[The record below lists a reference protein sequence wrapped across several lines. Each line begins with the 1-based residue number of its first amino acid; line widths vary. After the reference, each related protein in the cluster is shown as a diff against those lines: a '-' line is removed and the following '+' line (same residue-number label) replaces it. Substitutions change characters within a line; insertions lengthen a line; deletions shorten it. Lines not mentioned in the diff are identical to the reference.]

1 MGSDKVQ
8 FIKET
13 SVKLLAACLI
23 EDRIAWY
30 KDPDYCSDD
39 ESIVTKSIEIAECLW
54 DKLEEKGYLE
64 SEKTEYSPIVFES
77 DQDVKEMDED
87 LKKAIVNTFD

>member
-1 MGSDKVQ
+1 MDSDKVQ

-13 SVKLLAACLI
+13 SAKLLVAYLI
-23 EDRIAWY
+23 QDRIAWH
-30 KDPDYCSDD
+30 KDPDYAVDSDSELVI
-39 ESIVTKSIEIAECLW
+39 ESIKTAECLW

-87 LKKAIVNTFD
+87 LKKAIVNIF

>member
-30 KDPDYCSDD
+30 KHPDYCSDD
-39 ESIVTKSIEIAECLW
+39 EGITKSIEIAECLW
-54 DKLEEKGYLE
+54 HKLEEKGYVE
-64 SEKTEYSPIVFES
+64 SEQENKIPPLEEGIDPTWINGF
-77 DQDVKEMDED
+77 KGC
-87 LKKAIVNTFD
+87 I

>member
-39 ESIVTKSIEIAECLW
+39 EGITKSIEIAECLW
-54 DKLEEKGYLE
+54 DKLEEKGYVE
-64 SEKTEYSPIVFES
+64 SEQENKIPPLEEGIDPTWINGF
-77 DQDVKEMDED
+77 KGC
-87 LKKAIVNTFD
+87 I

>member
-1 MGSDKVQ
+1 MGGDKVQ

-54 DKLEEKGYLE
+54 DKLEEKGYVAEQENKIPPLE
-64 SEKTEYSPIVFES
+64 EGIDPTWINGFKGCI
-77 DQDVKEMDED
+77 
-87 LKKAIVNTFD
+87 